1 MFQKEKEVEWKRSMV
16 ASGEEA
22 GRCYTSD
29 LIERHHQPSDIF
41 LLLLGMKGGLAKG
54 NRQVLVI
61 NCPEGT
67 RQVSEDEDNH
77 DFTLINNTK

>member
-1 MFQKEKEVEWKRSMV
+1 MV

-67 RQVSEDEDNH
+67 RQVSED
-77 DFTLINNTK
+77 FTLLNIYKNWAEITK